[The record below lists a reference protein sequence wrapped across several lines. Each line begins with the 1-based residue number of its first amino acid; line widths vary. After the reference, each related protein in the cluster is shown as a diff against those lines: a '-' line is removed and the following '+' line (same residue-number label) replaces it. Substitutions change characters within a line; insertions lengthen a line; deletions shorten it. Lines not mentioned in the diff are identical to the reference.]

1 MVRFCFLGAI
11 LLYFSPGLLF
21 AQEACPPVR
30 VPAPDPSHLLF
41 SPQQEMDLG
50 DAVAEEF
57 QREFRVID
65 DEDLTGY
72 LRRVGERVVRHLP
85 DSKLQFTFYL
95 YDRPEVQAFG
105 TPGGRIYVSRK
116 MAAFVRS
123 EDELAGLLGH
133 ELGHLVARQQA
144 LELTAL
150 FREILGVKQIGDRK
164 DVFEKYNEVLE
175 LIRTKGHAG
184 RGESNREQLVAD
196 EIGVQASARAGY
208 SPQAFA
214 EFFDR
219 LTETKGKTGNWLSNF
234 FGATPPNA
242 KRLREILKEVS
253 SLPPACIEA
262 RTRSDSSAGDLKA
275 WQANVL
281 HYKGLGH
288 KEKLHGVLSR
298 RTLNE
303 PLRGDIEHFRFSP
316 DGKYLLAQDEGGIEV
331 LTRQPFAFRFRI
343 DAPDAYFAHFTP
355 DSRQVVFYN
364 EGLRVET
371 WDVEQQEQTSL
382 NEVVVVR
389 GCRQT
394 ALSPDGKVLACLGT
408 GLELSLY
415 DTATGESILKKEKF
429 YDPYSGIESF
439 DRFLKRLLL
448 TLGLPPLRMEFS
460 PDARYFL
467 ASSPDQDHFAFDL
480 VSHTEVKVRG
490 AIPRLLNR
498 SFVFLDSERIAGID
512 AVSPEKS
519 AIVRFPSGEVL
530 ATVPLGIITLTA
542 ASNPRYLLVR
552 PTQKNPVG
560 AFDLVTKKLVVA
572 NRMNAYDVWGEFAV
586 AERLNGEIGLYP
598 LGQPH
603 PTEILQMPLG
613 RLGHLHS
620 SAVSPDLNWLAISS
634 RTRGGVWDLQ
644 ANKRLFLIRGFR
656 SSAFPSKS
664 ELYLDLPKFE
674 SSRRELWLL
683 DLVTQHGDSKP
694 LGKAEGAGEAPTAE
708 DPTSEITFGSV
719 LLRSTHHK
727 KGKDYL
733 HDVQIEARDTRTEA
747 TLWSRTFPKLAPRV
761 YGIAETG
768 RLVFLWPADTSD
780 AREEISHD
788 PKLRERFAK
797 VKISAGD
804 FLLEVAD
811 SRTGST
817 LGGAL
822 VLTGKGYF
830 RLKQL
835 FAAGQWIVAEDDL
848 NRVLIY
854 SLQTGRQAGKVF
866 GATPVVS
873 PAGNLLC
880 VTNERGELL
889 LYDLPGM
896 TKRDDFFFT
905 GRIAA
910 GGFSADGKRLFILTD
925 DQTTFVLDV
934 SGAASAV
941 AAARP

>member
-1 MVRFCFLGAI
+1 MFRIGFLGAI
-11 LLYFSPGLLF
+11 LIFTPGLLF
-21 AQEACPPVR
+21 AQQACPPVK
-30 VPAPDPSHLLF
+30 VPAPDPARLLF
-41 SPQQEMDLG
+41 TPQQEMDLG

-144 LELTAL
+144 LELSAL
-150 FREILGVKQIGDRK
+150 FRQILGVNQVGDRK
-164 DVFEKYNEVLE
+164 DIFEKYNEVLE
-175 LIRTKGHAG
+175 LIRTKGHSG
-184 RGESNREQLVAD
+184 RREGDREQLIAD
-196 EIGVQASARAGY
+196 QIGVQASARAGY

-219 LTETKGKTGNWLSNF
+219 LAETKGKTGNWLSNF
-234 FGATPPNA
+234 FGATPPNS

-262 RTRSDSSAGDLKA
+262 RVRSDTSPGELKA
-275 WQANVL
+275 WQAAVL

-298 RTLNE
+298 RTLSE

-316 DGKYLLAQDEGGIEV
+316 DGKHILAQDEGGIDV
-331 LTRQPFAFRFRI
+331 LTRQPLAFRFRI
-343 DAPDAYFAHFTP
+343 DAPDANPAHFTP
-355 DSRQVVFYN
+355 DSRQIAFYN
-364 EGLRVET
+364 KGLRVET

-382 NEVVVVR
+382 NEIVVLR

-394 ALSPDGKVLACLGT
+394 TLSPDGKVLACFGT

-415 DTATGESILKKEKF
+415 DTVSGESILKKERF
-429 YDPYSGIESF
+429 YDPYSGF
-439 DRFLKRLLL
+439 DSLERFFKRLLL
-448 TLGLPPLRMEFS
+448 SLGLPALRMEFS

-490 AIPRLLNR
+490 AIPRLLNH
-498 SFVFLDSERIAGID
+498 SFVFLDSERIAGVD
-512 AVSPEKS
+512 VVSPEKS

-530 ATVPLGIITLTA
+530 DQVPLGRVSLTA

-598 LGQPH
+598 LGQLH

-613 RLGHLHS
+613 RLGRLHT

-644 ANKRLFLIRGFR
+644 ANKRLFLIRGFQ
-656 SSAFPSKS
+656 SSSFPNKS
-664 ELYLDLPKFE
+664 ELYLDLPKFG

-683 DLVTQHGDSKP
+683 NLATQQGDTKP
-694 LGKAEGAGEAPTAE
+694 LGKAEGAAEAQTAE
-708 DPTSEITFGSV
+708 DPASEITFGSV

-727 KGKDYL
+727 QGKNYL

-747 TLWSRTFPKLAPRV
+747 TLWSRTFPKLAPRL
-761 YGIAETG
+761 YGSAETG
-768 RLVFLWPADTSD
+768 RLVFLWPADTND

-788 PKLRERFAK
+788 PKLRERFATI
-797 VKISAGD
+797 KISVGD
-804 FLLEVAD
+804 FLLEVVD
-811 SRTGST
+811 SRTGFT
-817 LGGAL
+817 L
-822 VLTGKGYF
+822 
-830 RLKQL
+830 
-835 FAAGQWIVAEDDL
+835 AGRW
-848 NRVLIY
+848 
-854 SLQTGRQAGKVF
+854 S
-866 GATPVVS
+866 S
-873 PAGNLLC
+873 PAKAIS
-880 VTNERGELL
+880 
-889 LYDLPGM
+889 D
-896 TKRDDFFFT
+896 
-905 GRIAA
+905 
-910 GGFSADGKRLFILTD
+910 
-925 DQTTFVLDV
+925 
-934 SGAASAV
+934 
-941 AAARP
+941 